1 MPTANELRAE
11 LAAKIARPRLL
22 DLHAHYAP
30 LIARGQR
37 DGINAWSQVY
47 RDECDAAL
55 DEALDAT
62 DTAILAKSMA
72 PYTMK
77 V

>member
-1 MPTANELRAE
+1 MPATANELRWE

-22 DLHAHYAP
+22 AAQAHYAP

-37 DGINAWSQVY
+37 DGISIWRQVY
-47 RDECDAAL
+47 LDECDAAL
-55 DEALDAT
+55 NEALD
-62 DTAILAKSMA
+62 TADASILHHSLAA
-72 PYTMK
+72 